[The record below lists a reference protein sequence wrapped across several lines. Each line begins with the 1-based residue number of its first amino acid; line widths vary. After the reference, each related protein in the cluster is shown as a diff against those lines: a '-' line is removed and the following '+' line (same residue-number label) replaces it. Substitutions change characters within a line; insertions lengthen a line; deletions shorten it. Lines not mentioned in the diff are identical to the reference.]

1 MTPSSLPSAHRLER
15 ATLQRPG
22 RSASDSL
29 RLARAGAN
37 CACLYLYVHIC
48 ITIRGQFTSPQRPSK
63 DLHGTFFEAPAKT
76 RNDGKAAPAA
86 IKRDTTWPARP
97 PRPRLPGPDAP
108 LPAPSASRGRAEH
121 CAYLYHYS
129 RPTSH
134 AETTLQRL
142 ARAVPR
148 GAGRDPQRG
157 QGGGC
162 GNQAC
167 HGLQAL
173 PTRRRICR
181 TPGCGPE
188 VADRVTE
195 IPLPAREYRP
205 AGARPARRDKR
216 PRRLPPSGTRCG
228 GPGRR
233 REH

>member
-1 MTPSSLPSAHRLER
+1 MTPSSLPSANRLQR

-48 ITIRGQFTSPQRPSK
+48 ITIRGQFTSPQRPPK
-63 DLHGTFFEAPAKT
+63 DLHGPFLEAPAKT
-76 RNDGKAAPAA
+76 RNVWKAAPAA

-97 PRPRLPGPDAP
+97 PRPRLPGPDAL
-108 LPAPSASRGRAEH
+108 LPVPSASRGRAEH
-121 CAYLYHYS
+121 CAYLYHYP
-129 RPTSH
+129 RPASH

-157 QGGGC
+157 QGGG
-162 GNQAC
+162 GHQAR

-188 VADRVTE
+188 VADRV
-195 IPLPAREYRP
+195 PLKSPSPPAPWASRD
-205 AGARPARRDKR
+205 ARPSRRDSR
-216 PRRLPPSGTRCG
+216 TRRLPPSGTRCREMA
-228 GPGRR
+228 RR
-233 REH
+233 SEH